1 MPFEIDSAAK
11 RARLAPRKNPY
22 WVAIAGGRGGLS
34 LGYRRRRAGAG
45 AWVAKIV
52 LEGKRLEERIGL
64 ADDPPASVGAI
75 SYRGAVA
82 LALDWS
88 VRQQSVLEASEGG
101 HHRKPTVRTAVE
113 EYVKVRL
120 ARSKRDGRICEGRLK
135 KHVLSD
141 KAISDLRLTKFRVA
155 SAEEWRGRL
164 PVACDADDESTERGL
179 TPASINRL
187 LNDLRA
193 ALNRAGVKYRR
204 ELPASFGQEVKLG
217 TKRLEATSQARRQLL
232 TEDQVRSV
240 VEAAFDVDETG
251 DFGRLVLVLASTGA
265 RHSQASALSVVDLQ
279 VLASRV
285 MMPGSRK
292 GRSRKQRPPVAVPL
306 ASDVVARLA
315 TAIDGRGLTEPL
327 LMRWHHR
334 KVEQAWQRSERR
346 PWGPAYETE
355 KLWQAAV
362 AHAGLPPGTVMY
374 ALRHSSIVRGLRAM
388 MPVRLVAALHDTS
401 VEMIE
406 QHYAAFIVDVTEDL
420 ARRAAISFV
429 AGGPIPLRAVA

>member
-11 RARLAPRKNPY
+11 RARLEPRKNPY

-52 LEGKRLEERIGL
+52 LGGKRLEERIGL
-64 ADDPPASVGAI
+64 ADDPPVVPGAI
-75 SYRGAVA
+75 NYRAA
-82 LALDWS
+82 IASALDWS
-88 VRQQSVLEASEGG
+88 VRQQSILETSEGG
-101 HHRKPTVRTAVE
+101 HHRKPTVRIAVE
-113 EYVKVRL
+113 EYVKVRIV
-120 ARSKRDGRICEGRLK
+120 RSKRDGRICEGRLK

-141 KAISDLRLTKFRVA
+141 KAFSDLRLTKFRVA
-155 SAEEWRGRL
+155 AAEEWRARL
-164 PVACDADDESTERGL
+164 PMACDAGDEPNERGL

-217 TKRLEATSQARRQLL
+217 TKLLEATSQARRQLL
-232 TEDQVRSV
+232 TDEQVRSV
-240 VEAAFDVDETG
+240 VEAAFEVDETG
-251 DFGRLVLVLASTGA
+251 DFGRLALMLASTGA

-292 GRSRKQRPPVAVPL
+292 GRSRKQRPPVPVPL
-306 ASDVVARLA
+306 APDVVGRLA
-315 TAIDGRGLTEPL
+315 AAIGGRGLTDPL

-334 KVEQAWQRSERR
+334 KVGNAWEPSERR

-401 VEMIE
+401 VEMVE
-406 QHYAAFIVDVTEDL
+406 QHYAAFILDVTEDL
-420 ARRAAISFV
+420 ARRGAISFV
-429 AGGPIPLRAVA
+429 SEVPAQLRAVA